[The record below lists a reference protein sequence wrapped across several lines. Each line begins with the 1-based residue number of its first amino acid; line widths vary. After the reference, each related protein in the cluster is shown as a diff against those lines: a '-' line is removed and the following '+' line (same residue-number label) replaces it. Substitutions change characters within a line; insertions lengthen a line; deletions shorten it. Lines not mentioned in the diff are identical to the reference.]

1 MTADLLRGVQDKIGG
16 ILPNSVSRIFETP
29 LDYFLAP
36 MEWNGNNR
44 M

>member
-1 MTADLLRGVQDKIGG
+1 MTADLLRGVF
-16 ILPNSVSRIFETP
+16 PNSVSRIFETP